1 MKGENIVE
9 STTLILNKINILCQ
23 EINQVDVSSGVYI
36 LHIIPGSG
44 WGMNFKNCSKKTENI
59 SCYS

>member
-36 LHIIPGSG
+36 LHMIPGLG
-44 WGMNFKNCSKKTENI
+44 GGE
-59 SCYS
+59 